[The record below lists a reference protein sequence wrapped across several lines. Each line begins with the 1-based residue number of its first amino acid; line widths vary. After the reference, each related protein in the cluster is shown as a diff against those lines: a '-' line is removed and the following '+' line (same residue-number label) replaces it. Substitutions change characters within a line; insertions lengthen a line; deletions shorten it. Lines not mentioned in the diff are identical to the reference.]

1 MLFAPFLFKQ
11 ICFIFVEKKWN
22 MWIPGFGGE
31 ELRTYKKS
39 VTTDA
44 HRQVRHI
51 HEKKKLVEKILLSS
65 FV

>member
-1 MLFAPFLFKQ
+1 
-11 ICFIFVEKKWN
+11 

-44 HRQVRHI
+44 HRQVRPI
-51 HEKKKLVEKILLSS
+51 IKDNKISVEKILIVHISLIYFILSCRE
-65 FV
+65 

>member
-1 MLFAPFLFKQ
+1 
-11 ICFIFVEKKWN
+11 

-51 HEKKKLVEKILLSS
+51 NNNNNKSVEKILIMLICLILLY
-65 FV
+65 FILQRMTLIKRAKK

>member
-1 MLFAPFLFKQ
+1 
-11 ICFIFVEKKWN
+11 

-44 HRQVRHI
+44 HRQVRHSNNNNT
-51 HEKKKLVEKILLSS
+51 KLVEKIPIMHICLILLY
-65 FV
+65 FILQRMTLIKRAKK